1 MSNMFWYMCLILLIL
16 VGILIYLIAALI
28 CFNQESKKKKWMDN
42 YEYDYGHDIRHDSLE
57 Y

>member
-1 MSNMFWYMCLILLIL
+1 MSNMFWYMGLILLIL
-16 VGILIYLIAALI
+16 VGILIYLIADLI

-42 YEYDYGHDIRHDSLE
+42 SEYDYGHDIRHDSLE